1 MSIHFYW
8 ESKNFPIR
16 FPLMSYWPKPSHTDT
31 MAVREHGTVENMTV
45 SMTHLL
51 GLGLFSPWTE
61 LGFCFSGKKR
71 KVDNWY
77 NEQTTHSVWDTRKG
91 FPHYEIQFSMFSSN
105 IFMANFSHL
114 NLWCTWILFYYLRA
128 RIQLFPEMKTQLSNT
143 IYWVIHL
150 VCIDLKFHLYLKKT
164 SCMN

>member
-1 MSIHFYW
+1 MSGLLSLILLSWPLLSDPKVISTELTFQRRWGTSMSIHFYW

-16 FPLMSYWPKPSHTDT
+16 FPLTSYWPKPSHTDT
-31 MAVREHGTVENMTV
+31 MAVRERGTVENMTV

-91 FPHYEIQFSMFSSN
+91 FPHYKIQFSMFSSN

-114 NLWCTWILFYYLRA
+114 NLYALGFYF
-128 RIQLFPEMKTQLSNT
+128 I
-143 IYWVIHL
+143 I
-150 VCIDLKFHLYLKKT
+150 
-164 SCMN
+164 